1 MRIKVETKEVS
12 ASFAIVHVGHKNALL
27 ALFGK
32 TRKAFRDPDNRLT
45 APLQTSHPPAKDAP
59 KHRRW
64 KRFEP
69 DLERRSGKQ
78 CILGLNAG
86 IGVGLECSEQ
96 FTRGYLVH
104 LTAA

>member
-1 MRIKVETKEVS
+1 MRIEVEGKEVS
-12 ASFAIVHVGHKNALL
+12 ASGTIVHVGHKKALL

-32 TRKAFRDPDNRLT
+32 TRKTFRDADNRLA
-45 APLQTSHPPAKDAP
+45 APLQASHPPAKDASEP
-59 KHRRW
+59 RRR
-64 KRFEP
+64 KGLEE

-86 IGVGLECSEQ
+86 LRVGLERGEQ

-104 LTAA
+104 LIAA